1 MERKQIRDQA
11 EVLRDE
17 MYMRTKIVDL
27 LRESPKLISE
37 IAEALGYPPA
47 EVTMWVMSMRKE
59 GLVEELPKSRADD
72 YFQYGLVEEDE
83 TC

>member
-1 MERKQIRDQA
+1 MERKHVRDQA

-27 LRESPKLISE
+27 LREGPKLLSE
-37 IAEALGYPPA
+37 IADSLGYPPA

-59 GLVEELPKSRADD
+59 GLVEELPKARADD

-83 TC
+83 AC

>member
-1 MERKQIRDQA
+1 MERKSLRDQA

-17 MYMRTKIVDL
+17 LYMRDRISAL
-27 LRESPKLISE
+27 LKEGPKLISE
-37 IAEALGYPPA
+37 IADALGYPPA

-59 GLVEELPKSRADD
+59 GLVEELPKARADD

>member
-1 MERKQIRDQA
+1 MERKHVRDQA

-17 MYMRTKIVDL
+17 MYMRDRISASLK
-27 LRESPKLISE
+27 EGPKLISE
-37 IAEALGYPPA
+37 IADALGYPPA

-59 GLVEELPKSRADD
+59 GLVEELPKARADD

>member
-17 MYMRTKIVDL
+17 MYMRDKISAL
-27 LRESPKLISE
+27 LKENPKLISE
-37 IAEALGYPPA
+37 IAGALGYPPA
-47 EVTMWVMSMRKE
+47 EVTMWIMSMRKE
-59 GLVEELPKSRADD
+59 GLVAELPKSRADD
-72 YFQYGLVEEDE
+72 YFQYGLADKDE